1 MKAGWDGENAKQ
13 TGIAQR
19 GRNVPPSF
27 TISIV
32 FQRVLTGLAGRQ
44 PLQRQPRR
52 RRRRCRWTPLPVRR
66 GNFHVR
72 ESIRDPA
79 IRPSRLRSARYG
91 GRTGLRV
98 CHARKVC
105 FGAGGN
111 PRRQQ
116 QRIVDVTLRVA
127 QASGAHEKKA
137 PHTSARE
144 TGLVVDESVSSA
156 RCVLNHCSPS
166 AERRTWGP
174 DIQGQSRADF
184 DAGPALRV
192 VLGDVVDLA

>member
-1 MKAGWDGENAKQ
+1 MCPDDGVAVANLLGTTWRWTHEKAKPDPAQ
-13 TGIAQR
+13 TGYK
-19 GRNVPPSF
+19 S
-27 TISIV
+27 ISST
-32 FQRVLTGLAGRQ
+32 L
-44 PLQRQPRR
+44 RR
-52 RRRRCRWTPLPVRR
+52 P
-66 GNFHVR
+66 
-72 ESIRDPA
+72 
-79 IRPSRLRSARYG
+79 
-91 GRTGLRV
+91 
-98 CHARKVC
+98 
-105 FGAGGN
+105 N

-156 RCVLNHCSPS
+156 RCVLSHCSPS

-184 DAGPALRV
+184 EAGPALRV